1 MFGDDSVT
9 NTMFGDDTSIIVVFH
24 SFASALAQSVS
35 GDTNLPKCASN
46 LVQCRT
52 SVRASNGSGI
62 MFGDDRF
69 VMDIFPRFAM
79 ILEGSV
85 SDDTNFREWASNLA
99 VCCTSVRASNGKGMM
114 VENDRISIDLSHCF
128 AMILEGSVREDT
140 NFQECATNLP
150 EC

>member
-1 MFGDDSVT
+1 
-9 NTMFGDDTSIIVVFH
+9 MFGDDTLITGISH

-69 VMDIFPRFAM
+69 VIDIFPRFAM

-99 VCCTSVRASNGKGMM
+99 VCCTSVRATSNGMGML
-114 VENDRISIDLSHCF
+114 VGNDRISVDLSQCLSLIH
-128 AMILEGSVREDT
+128 I
-140 NFQECATNLP
+140 
-150 EC
+150 